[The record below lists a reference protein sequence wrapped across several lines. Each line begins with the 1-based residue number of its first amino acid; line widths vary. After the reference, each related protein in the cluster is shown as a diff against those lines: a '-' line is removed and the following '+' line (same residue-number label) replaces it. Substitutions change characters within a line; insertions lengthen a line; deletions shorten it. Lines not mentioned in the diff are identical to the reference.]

1 MKAWNLALIILI
13 ISTTSGCAMSKLA
26 VKEDKNKV
34 VGAYLDAVSKG
45 RLDSANFIKENLKIN
60 KAFGYVKPYAPV
72 VKQAD
77 VRLVWIPA
85 HKSKEDPGTLVSGH
99 WVYIMVKEAGWF
111 IDDQSS
117 DKVHIPL
124 VIPYKEAGKK

>member
-1 MKAWNLALIILI
+1 MKACKFLAIALIIL
-13 ISTTSGCAMSKLA
+13 SNGGCAASKA
-26 VKEDKNKV
+26 VVKDSQNMV
-34 VGAYLDAVSKG
+34 VDTYLEALNSGKS
-45 RLDSANFIKENLKIN
+45 DSANYIRENLKFAQ
-60 KAFGYVKPYAPV
+60 AFGYVKPYAPV
-72 VKQAD
+72 VRQAD

-85 HKSKEDPGTLVSGH
+85 HKSKEDPSTLVSGH